1 MNYPSL
7 KQRLLTQILIQEDSI
22 ALSRRLGYAFNQVER
37 WLNGTKQCRW
47 SEFWDLAEELKLPL
61 IITLREVFALDI
73 KTPAHDS
80 AAEDV
85 DPALFLRHLRLIH
98 SHESIE
104 QIAAAIHL
112 HPSTLK
118 RYFRGDTSC
127 DLDVVLALIDHAPQ
141 RLDAFLLRLLGTEAA
156 QKVSGDFELPLFA
169 EEHGTEPLAA
179 ALEAALRLVDY
190 TALPSHSDAF
200 VAHHIGCSTNEA
212 TALLQQMEKRG
223 SIRKT
228 DDSSGKY
235 TPTYEYL
242 QMEGV
247 TREQICRF
255 VRYWSYRSYL
265 RLARVDNKPITLGEN
280 PSFVGFRIAALSKN
294 ATQKI
299 GEALR
304 RHHQELISIADSD
317 QDPKTDIRVILVQD
331 FSAQDTLDQ
340 NLQRAPLEPSIRRDE
355 AIATEVPR
363 SLTL

>member
-1 MNYPSL
+1 MNYPGL
-7 KQRLLTQILIQEDSI
+7 KQRLLTQILRQQDSV
-22 ALSRRLGYAFNQVER
+22 ALSRRLGYTFNQVER

-73 KTPAHDS
+73 KTPTHDS
-80 AAEDV
+80 AAEDI

-112 HPSTLK
+112 HSSTLK

-141 RLDAFLLRLLGTEAA
+141 RLDAFLVRLLGADAA
-156 QKVSGDFELPLFA
+156 KKILDRSELLLLA
-169 EEHGTEPLAA
+169 ESHGVEPLAA
-179 ALEAALRLVDY
+179 ALEAALRLADY
-190 TALPSHSDAF
+190 AALPEHSDEF
-200 VAHHIGCSTNEA
+200 VAHHIGCSTYEA

-223 SIRKT
+223 SIRKI
-228 DDSSGKY
+228 DGSSGKY

-242 QMEGV
+242 QMEGA

-280 PSFVGFRIAALSKN
+280 PNFVGFRIAALSKN

-299 GEALR
+299 AEALR
-304 RHHQELISIADSD
+304 RHHQELISIADDD
-317 QDPKTDIRVILVQD
+317 QEPKTDIRVILAQD

-340 NLQRAPLEPSIRRDE
+340 SLLRAPLEPSIRRDE
-355 AIATEVPR
+355 ATTTEVSPT
-363 SLTL
+363 LTL